1 MRIRKPGKV
10 TDNLWYLGRE
20 ETGVYY
26 LEGRDGAVMI
36 NGAMSYILPD
46 VLAQMKELGLSAKK
60 LTKLLVLHSH
70 FDHVGMVP
78 YFKRTYPG
86 IEVVASAPAWEVFA
100 KPKAIEIM
108 NSFSQ
113 LSAKEVNAADALKP
127 YDLEWRDDI
136 TGTVVGDGDTI
147 DLGGVTLRII
157 ATPGHSNCSI
167 CAYEPT
173 MKALFASDAVGVAF
187 KDTLFPSMNTN
198 VDQYLE
204 SLVKVR
210 PLAVSYLCL
219 DHYGYMTGEEA
230 QRFVDLTLEE
240 GTKWKAYLTDSY
252 RKHGGDLDAAAKAV
266 TDTFYK
272 EMPGY
277 FIAPDIL
284 EMVFKQML
292 KYIGKTLH

>member
-1 MRIRKPGKV
+1 MPSRRSSPTI
-10 TDNLWYLGRE
+10 
-20 ETGVYY
+20 TGIVV
-26 LEGRDGAVMI
+26 RDG
-36 NGAMSYILPD
+36 
-46 VLAQMKELGLSAKK
+46 E
-60 LTKLLVLHSH
+60 
-70 FDHVGMVP
+70 
-78 YFKRTYPG
+78 
-86 IEVVASAPAWEVFA
+86 
-100 KPKAIEIM
+100 
-108 NSFSQ
+108 
-113 LSAKEVNAADALKP
+113 
-127 YDLEWRDDI
+127 
-136 TGTVVGDGDTI
+136 TI

-230 QRFVDLTLEE
+230 QRFVDLTLDE
-240 GTKWKAYLTDSY
+240 GTKWKAYLQDSY
-252 RKHGGDLDAAAKAV
+252 RKYGGDLDAAARVV

-272 EMPGY
+272 EMPDY

>member
-26 LEGRDGAVMI
+26 LRGRDGAVMI

-46 VLAQMKELGLSAKK
+46 VLTQMKGFELDPRGI
-60 LTKLLVLHSH
+60 TKLLILHSH
-70 FDHVGMVP
+70 FDHVGLVP

-86 IEVVASAPAWEVFA
+86 IEVVASAPAWEIFA

-108 NSFSQ
+108 NNFSQ
-113 LSAKEVNAADALKP
+113 LSAREVNGLEALRP

-136 TGTVVGDGDTI
+136 TGTAVRGGDVI
-147 DLGGVTLRII
+147 DVDGVILRII

-204 SLVKVR
+204 SLDTLK

-219 DHYGYMTGEEA
+219 DHYGYITGEEA
-230 QRFVDLTLEE
+230 QRFVDRTLEE
-240 GTKWKAYLTDSY
+240 GVRWKAYLEDSY
-252 RKHGGDLDAAAKAV
+252 RKHGGDLDSAARAV

-292 KYIGKTLH
+292 KYIGKTLQ

>member
-1 MRIRKPGKV
+1 MRIRTPGKV
-10 TDNLWYLGRE
+10 TNDLWYLGRE

-46 VLAQMKELGLSAKK
+46 VLAQMKEFGLDPGK
-60 LTKLLVLHSH
+60 LTKLLILHSH
-70 FDHVGMVP
+70 FDHVGIVP
-78 YFKRTYPG
+78 YLKRTYPG
-86 IEVVASAPAWEVFA
+86 IEVVASAPAWEVFS

-113 LSAKEVNAADALKP
+113 LSAREVNATEALKP
-127 YDLEWRDDI
+127 YDLEWRNDI
-136 TGTVVGDGDTI
+136 TGSAVRDGDKI
-147 DLGGVTLRII
+147 DLGGLMLQII

-167 CAYEPT
+167 CAYEPK
-173 MKALFASDAVGVAF
+173 MKALFASDTVGVPF

-198 VDQYLE
+198 VHQYLE
-204 SLVKVR
+204 SLLKLR
-210 PLAVSYLCL
+210 PLPVSYLCL

-230 QRFVDLTLEE
+230 QRFTDLTFEE
-240 GTKWKAYLTDSY
+240 GLRWKAYMEELY
-252 RKHGGDLDAAAKAV
+252 RKHGGDIDAAGKEITASL
-266 TDTFYK
+266 YK
-272 EMPGY
+272 RMPGY

-292 KYIGKTLH
+292 KYIGKTLQ

>member
-10 TDNLWYLGRE
+10 TDSLWYLGRE

-26 LEGRDGAVMI
+26 LEGRDGAVLI
-36 NGAMSYILPD
+36 NAGMSYILPD
-46 VLAQMKELGLSAKK
+46 VLGQMKEFGLDPAR
-60 LTKLLVLHSH
+60 LTKLLILHSH
-70 FDHVGMVP
+70 FDHVGLVP

-113 LSAKEVNAADALKP
+113 LSARQVNGAEALKP
-127 YDLEWRDDI
+127 YDLEWREDV
-136 TGTVVGDGDTI
+136 TGTAVGDGDTI

-167 CAYEPT
+167 CAYEPN

-187 KDTLFPSMNTN
+187 EDTLFPSMNTN
-198 VDQYLE
+198 VHQYLE
-204 SLVKVR
+204 SLLKLR
-210 PLAVSYLCL
+210 PLGVSYLCL
-219 DHYGYMTGEEA
+219 DHYGYITGEEA

-240 GTKWKAYLTDSY
+240 GVRWKAYLEESY
-252 RKHGGDLDAAAKAV
+252 RKHGGDLDTAARAV
-266 TDTFYK
+266 TDSFYK

-284 EMVFKQML
+284 ETVFKQML
-292 KYIGKTLH
+292 KYTGKTLQ

>member
-26 LEGRDGAVMI
+26 LEGRGGALMI

-46 VLAQMKELGLSAKK
+46 VLAQMKEFGLNPKK
-60 LTKLLVLHSH
+60 LTKLLILHSH
-70 FDHVGMVP
+70 FDHVGIVP
-78 YFKRTYPG
+78 YFKRTYPA
-86 IEVVASAPAWEVFA
+86 IEVMASAPAWEVFA

-113 LSAKEVNAADALKP
+113 LSARQVNAFEALKP
-127 YDLEWRDDI
+127 YDVDWRNDV
-136 TGTVVGDGDTI
+136 TGAVVGDGDTI

-187 KDTLFPSMNTN
+187 EDTLFPSMNTN

-204 SLVKVR
+204 SLDKLE
-210 PLAVSYLCL
+210 PLAVSHLCL
-219 DHYGYMTGEEA
+219 DHYGYITGEEA
-230 QRFVDLTLEE
+230 QKFVDLTLEE
-240 GTKWKAYLTDSY
+240 GVRWKAYLEDSY
-252 RKHGGDLDAAAKAV
+252 RKHGGDLDTAARAV
-266 TDTFYK
+266 TDSFYK
-272 EMPGY
+272 EMPRY

-292 KYIGKTLH
+292 KYIGRTLQ